1 MQSNIYGRTMDQVA
15 GEIEA
20 LDLEPIKFKL
30 ACKDDGPGWSSEH
43 IERMA
48 VAYKRFLILLARHP
62 NVTIAPTRDIDTVW
76 HTHILDTRKYAA
88 DCQRIFGE
96 FLHHYPYLGLRGD
109 QDRQVNAANALHELF
124 VQEFGEAVPVNAG
137 QRKRPAASPAA
148 DAAWCGRE
156 AAPAADA
163 AWCGREA
170 APAADAAWC
179 GREAAPAAD
188 AAWCGREA
196 APAADAAWCGREA
209 APAAD
214 AAWCGREAAPAAD
227 AAWCGREVAP
237 AADAAWCGR
246 EAASTVES
254 AEAAWCGRQATPAE
268 AAAWCGRE
276 AQGRQADTAW
286 CGREA
291 APAADAA
298 WCGREAVTQDA
309 PAAEQAAWC
318 GREARG

>member
-124 VQEFGEAVPVNAG
+124 VQEFGDRPWTWFGAAIRKGRNAIIERSRRLFRVLKGRRLVSDARREQGVNHLRATGEAL
-137 QRKRPAASPAA
+137 RRIL
-148 DAAWCGRE
+148 R
-156 AAPAADA
+156 
-163 AWCGREA
+163 
-170 APAADAAWC
+170 
-179 GREAAPAAD
+179 
-188 AAWCGREA
+188 
-196 APAADAAWCGREA
+196 
-209 APAAD
+209 
-214 AAWCGREAAPAAD
+214 
-227 AAWCGREVAP
+227 
-237 AADAAWCGR
+237 
-246 EAASTVES
+246 
-254 AEAAWCGRQATPAE
+254 
-268 AAAWCGRE
+268 
-276 AQGRQADTAW
+276 
-286 CGREA
+286 
-291 APAADAA
+291 
-298 WCGREAVTQDA
+298 
-309 PAAEQAAWC
+309 
-318 GREARG
+318 

>member
-1 MQSNIYGRTMDQVA
+1 MHTNIMGRTLDKVV
-15 GEIEA
+15 GDIEA

-30 ACKDDGPGWSSEH
+30 ACQDDGPGWSAQH

-48 VAYKRFLILLARHP
+48 QAYKRFLILLARYP
-62 NVTIAPTRDIDTVW
+62 GVTIAPTRDIDTVW

-88 DCQRIFGE
+88 DCQHIFGE

-109 QDRQVNAANALHELF
+109 QDRQQHAANALHDLF
-124 VQEFGEAVPVNAG
+124 MQEFGEKVPANAG
-137 QRKRPAASPAA
+137 RRPAVGQPAADAAWCGREAAPVA

-170 APAADAAWC
+170 VPAAD
-179 GREAAPAAD
+179 
-188 AAWCGREA
+188 
-196 APAADAAWCGREA
+196 
-209 APAAD
+209 
-214 AAWCGREAAPAAD
+214 
-227 AAWCGREVAP
+227 
-237 AADAAWCGR
+237 
-246 EAASTVES
+246 
-254 AEAAWCGRQATPAE
+254 AAWCGRQATPAE

-291 APAADAA
+291 GAWAEAA
-298 WCGREAVTQDA
+298 WCGREAVTQEA
-309 PAAEQAAWC
+309 PATEQAAWC
-318 GREARG
+318 GREART